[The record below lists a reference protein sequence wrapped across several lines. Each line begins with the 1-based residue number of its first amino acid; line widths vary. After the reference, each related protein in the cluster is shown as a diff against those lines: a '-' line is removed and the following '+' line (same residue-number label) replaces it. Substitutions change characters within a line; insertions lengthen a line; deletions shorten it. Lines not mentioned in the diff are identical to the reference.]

1 MVKVVKIFLLS
12 MLFWHCSK
20 KNTTFPEVII
30 HEPTAGAMV
39 GFNDDLIY
47 RATLRHPD
55 LTRYRV
61 SVIDTDGLAN
71 YLPIEGAISGDTFQL
86 EGALTF
92 NNTQMPAGPFLL
104 RITAFTEDD
113 NASAEVPIQ
122 YIRNEHINDGYAL
135 VRDLGNAFS
144 ASIYRRNNTTFH
156 LGPFNGSAVQ
166 GAVVKKAEQLV
177 LMPNRFGPTRVFDVK
192 SGDQLRSIADETQ
205 GQFPF
210 FFGLSATDTRFTIGN
225 YLGFVQTRD
234 GSGHLVHNF
243 SLPTDNFSTFTA
255 HGNDFI
261 LVNVTHV
268 GNLFNAWRVYNP
280 RTGANMGELFTDA
293 QLKSAF
299 TADAGRWW
307 VFYNDN
313 GIGKMARWTPE
324 GSLDVRVSNFGGE
337 VIKAERISTHH
348 FLILTTSGFAEV
360 NTQQSGTI
368 PRNDLGNA
376 GWFDYDASQGR
387 LLVTDGSSIR
397 EYNMSNGTLINNRTF
412 ADDIAFGL
420 YIYRDSL

>member
-1 MVKVVKIFLLS
+1 
-12 MLFWHCSK
+12 
-20 KNTTFPEVII
+20 
-30 HEPTAGAMV
+30 MV
-39 GFNDDLIY
+39 GFNEDLIY

-71 YLPIEGAISGDTFQL
+71 YLPVEGPVTGDAYHL
-86 EGALTF
+86 DGALIF
-92 NNTQMPAGPFLL
+92 NNPQMPAGSYLL

-122 YIRNEHINDGYAL
+122 YIRNDQFNDGYVL
-135 VRDLGNAFS
+135 IRDLGNAYS
-144 ASIYRRNNTTFH
+144 ASIYKRNNTTFH

-166 GAVVKKAEQLV
+166 AAVVKNAEQLV

-192 SGDQLRSIADETQ
+192 SGDQLRTITEETQ

-210 FFGLSATDTRFTIGN
+210 FFGLSVTDTRFTLGN

-234 GSGHLVHNF
+234 GQGQLVHNF
-243 SLPTDNFSTFTA
+243 SLPNDNFSSFTA
-255 HGNDFI
+255 HGNDFV
-261 LVNVTHV
+261 LVNLTHV
-268 GNLFNAWRVYNP
+268 GNQFNAWRVYNP

-293 QLKSAF
+293 QLRAAF
-299 TADAGRWW
+299 TADANRWW

-313 GIGKMARWTPE
+313 NVGRMARWTPE
-324 GSLDVRVSNFGGE
+324 GPLDVRVSNLGGE
-337 VIKAERISTHH
+337 VIKAERLSTHR
-348 FLILTTSGFAEV
+348 FLILTSTGFVEV
-360 NTQQSGTI
+360 NTQQSGSI

-376 GWFDYDASQGR
+376 GWFDYDASEGR

-397 EYNMSNGTLINNRTF
+397 EYNMSSGALINNQTF
-412 ADDIAFGL
+412 ADDITYGL
-420 YIYRDSL
+420 YMYRDSL